1 MNARPGE
8 LGAYDPAFAAR
19 HGPKLWRAF
28 STYFRARLE
37 GLEHLPE
44 GPFLGVGN
52 HSGGTL
58 IPDTMVWGT
67 GYHVLRGR
75 PPLLL
80 LAHDLMFDA
89 YPRPLARAL
98 ARLGALRASRERAL
112 EAFKAG
118 FALQVYP
125 GGDFDAERPFSRRH
139 QIEFA
144 GRKGWARLA
153 LEARVPVVP
162 VVAIGGHET
171 LVILSDGRR
180 VARTL
185 GLDRHLRLQVLP
197 ISLALPFGL
206 FVGPLPGYLPLPAQ
220 ITVRALAPLPTDG
233 YPADAHHDP
242 DAVAD
247 LDERVRAVMQ
257 SSLDA
262 MARSRRLLL
271 G

>member
-1 MNARPGE
+1 MSAAPGE
-8 LGAYDPAFAAR
+8 LGSYDPAFAGR
-19 HGPKLWRAF
+19 HGPRLFRAL
-28 STYFRARLE
+28 SAYFRARVE

-58 IPDTMVWGT
+58 MPDTLLWGS
-67 GYHVLRGR
+67 GYHVLRGS
-75 PPLLL
+75 PPLLV

-112 EAFKAG
+112 AALRAG

-125 GGDFDAERPFSRRH
+125 GGDFDAERPFARRH

-144 GRKGWARLA
+144 GRTGWARLA

-171 LVILSDGRR
+171 LVVLTDGRR
-180 VARTL
+180 LARAL
-185 GLDRHLRLQVLP
+185 GLDRRLRLQVVP
-197 ISLALPFGL
+197 VSLCLPFGL

-220 ITVRALAPLPTDG
+220 ITVRALPPLPAER
-233 YPADAHHDP
+233 YPVGAHRDP
-242 DAVAD
+242 AAVAD
-247 LDERVRAVMQ
+247 LDARVRAALQ
-257 SSLDA
+257 SCLDA
-262 MARSRRLLL
+262 MARARRPLL

>member
-1 MNARPGE
+1 MSAPPGE
-8 LGAYDPAFAAR
+8 LGAYDPAYAAR
-19 HGPKLWRAF
+19 QLPRLWRAL
-28 STYFRARLE
+28 SAYFRARLE
-37 GLEHLPE
+37 GLEHLPA

-58 IPDTMVWGT
+58 IPDTLVWGA
-67 GYHVLRGR
+67 GYHAQRGR
-75 PPLLL
+75 PPLLM

-89 YPRPLARAL
+89 YPAPLARRL
-98 ARLGALRASRERAL
+98 ARLGALRASPARAL
-112 EAFKAG
+112 AAFDAG

-162 VVAIGGHET
+162 VVAIGGHEA
-171 LVILSDGRR
+171 LVILTDGRR
-180 VARTL
+180 LARAL
-185 GLDRHLRLQVLP
+185 GLDRRLRLQVLP
-197 ISLALPFGL
+197 VSLALPFGL

-220 ITVRALAPLPTDG
+220 ITMRALPPLPTDG
-233 YPADAHHDP
+233 YAAGAHRDP
-242 DAVAD
+242 EAVAD
-247 LDERVRAVMQ
+247 LDARVRAAMQ
-257 SSLDA
+257 TSLDA
-262 MARSRRLLL
+262 MARGRRTLL

>member
-1 MNARPGE
+1 LSAAPGE
-8 LGAYDPAFAAR
+8 LESYDPGFAAR
-19 HGPKLWRAF
+19 HGPRLFRAL
-28 STYFRARLE
+28 SAYFRARLE
-37 GLEHLPE
+37 GLEHLPD

-58 IPDTMVWGT
+58 IPDTLVWGS

-112 EAFKAG
+112 AALRAG

-162 VVAIGGHET
+162 VVAVGGHEA
-171 LVILSDGRR
+171 LFILTDGRR
-180 VARTL
+180 IARAL
-185 GLDRHLRLQVLP
+185 GLDRRLRLQVLP
-197 ISLALPFGL
+197 VSIALPFGL

-220 ITVRALAPLPTDG
+220 ITVRALAPLPTEG
-233 YPADAHHDP
+233 YPPGAHRDP
-242 DAVAD
+242 AAVDD
-247 LDERVRAVMQ
+247 LDARVRAVMQ

-262 MARSRRLLL
+262 MARSRRPLL